1 MFEAP
6 FSFDGRIRR
15 TEYGITIIINGV
27 VMMVLSGIMAASNG
41 DAAFLLLA
49 YIPMLWFGWAQ
60 GAKRCHDL
68 GNNGWWQIIPFYG
81 FWLLFQEGELGQN
94 EYGGNPKGINQNSFQ
109 NTNYNGGT
117 THQQTSPPNS
127 SGDYTGTYD
136 GGHNNN
142 NGQGNSYSPNYNSN
156 SNNSNSSGEYK
167 RGDFNK

>member
-1 MFEAP
+1 MFKAP

-15 TEYGITIIINGV
+15 TEFGISFIVYV
-27 VMMVLSGIMAASNG
+27 VSLAVISGIASSSRETSALG
-41 DAAFLLLA
+41 FAVIPVYYFLL
-49 YIPMLWFGWAQ
+49 AQ

-68 GNNGWWQIIPFYG
+68 GNNGWWQLIPFYML
-81 FWLLFQEGELGQN
+81 WLTFQEGELGQN
-94 EYGGNPKGINQNSFQ
+94 EYGDNPKVINQNNSQ
-109 NTNYNGGT
+109 NTSTGGT
-117 THQQTSPPNS
+117 TRQQTSPPNS

>member
-15 TEYGITIIINGV
+15 TEYGISFIIYA
-27 VMMVLSGIMAASNG
+27 GIAFIIGLITESNPDLAAIG
-41 DAAFLLLA
+41 IVIIPAYWFLL
-49 YIPMLWFGWAQ
+49 AQ

-68 GNNGWWQIIPFYG
+68 GNNGWWQLIPFYML
-81 FWLLFQEGELGQN
+81 WLTFQDGETGQN
-94 EYGGNPKGINQNSFQ
+94 KYGENPKGINQNSSQ

-117 THQQTSPPNS
+117 TRQQTSPPNS

-156 SNNSNSSGEYK
+156 SNNPNSSGEYK